1 MADTINVT
9 SSSNQTCDAV
19 NTSAYPFFMLVYSL
33 VFLVGLILNGF
44 IMKFHFCGAQ
54 QRASSSL
61 KIYLKNLTAAD
72 FLLCLSLP
80 LRITHYASSSVII
93 RQLYCSFG
101 ACAIFL
107 NMYASIIFMGYI
119 PSGTHILQTAKTAHI
134 ISIIT
139 WVFLL
144 VPTVTYTILFFIT
157 QTPVTSN
164 PSCCDP
170 FFSESIKL
178 FFTIIHTL
186 SPIIFL
192 LVSISMVFFYYS
204 TSRRVLQAQQR
215 QLASSGSEKLVKSR
229 RNMLVLVSIFC
240 VCFVP
245 YHLARL
251 PYSLLRSNDS
261 VGSVLNYVMEVTT
274 MVAVFNVCLDPVVYF
289 FLCKSF
295 RAKMR
300 KVAIVT
306 NIRQKSHLH
315 RTRLSSPSA
324 SKGCQCSHF
333 GQRGQ
338 MVRKRSERRHFCP
351 L

>member
-119 PSGTHILQTAKTAHI
+119 AANRYLKIIQPSGTHILQTEKTAHI

-178 FFTIIHTL
+178 FFTI
-186 SPIIFL
+186 
-192 LVSISMVFFYYS
+192 
-204 TSRRVLQAQQR
+204 
-215 QLASSGSEKLVKSR
+215 
-229 RNMLVLVSIFC
+229 
-240 VCFVP
+240 
-245 YHLARL
+245 
-251 PYSLLRSNDS
+251 
-261 VGSVLNYVMEVTT
+261 
-274 MVAVFNVCLDPVVYF
+274 
-289 FLCKSF
+289 
-295 RAKMR
+295 
-300 KVAIVT
+300 
-306 NIRQKSHLH
+306 
-315 RTRLSSPSA
+315 
-324 SKGCQCSHF
+324 
-333 GQRGQ
+333 
-338 MVRKRSERRHFCP
+338 
-351 L
+351 

>member
-33 VFLVGLILNGF
+33 VPVLSILS
-44 IMKFHFCGAQ
+44 

-72 FLLCLSLP
+72 FLLCLFLP

-101 ACAIFL
+101 ACAIFI

-119 PSGTHILQTAKTAHI
+119 AANRYLKIVRPSGTHILQTAKTAHI

-164 PSCCDP
+164 PSCCNP

-192 LVSISMVFFYYS
+192 VVFISLVLFYYS
-204 TSRRVLQAQQR
+204 TSRRVLRAQQR
-215 QLASSGSEKLVKSR
+215 QLASSGSEKLVKPR

-251 PYSLLRSNDS
+251 PYSLLWSNDS

-295 RAKMR
+295 RAKVR
-300 KVAIVT
+300 KVSRTT
-306 NIRQKSHLH
+306 NNQQATEESESTKEPLDRWVGCVLCGPPYPRIH
-315 RTRLSSPSA
+315 SA
-324 SKGCQCSHF
+324 AQPISVPNNGS
-333 GQRGQ
+333 RY
-338 MVRKRSERRHFCP
+338 
-351 L
+351 